1 MVSNNIRNYI
11 FSVGLLVFMLQQS
24 IQRHAYKASFLAH
37 VIIVHSVFGP
47 INGPMSVKGLRYV
60 GVLCRCVFLI
70 IIG

>member
-1 MVSNNIRNYI
+1 MVSNKCLII
-11 FSVGLLVFMLQQS
+11 VLSVGLLVFMLQQS
-24 IQRHAYKASFLAH
+24 IQRHVYKANFLAH

-47 INGPMSVKGLRYV
+47 INGPMWVKGLRYV